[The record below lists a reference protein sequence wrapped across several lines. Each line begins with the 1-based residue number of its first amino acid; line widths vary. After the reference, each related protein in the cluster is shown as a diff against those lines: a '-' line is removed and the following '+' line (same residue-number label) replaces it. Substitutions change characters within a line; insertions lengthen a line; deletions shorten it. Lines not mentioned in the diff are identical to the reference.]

1 MGCYFILQGIFLT
14 QGSNRG
20 LPNCRQTHE
29 QLSYQKTFLNSQ
41 VHVLAFSS
49 VTQSCPTLCNPM
61 NRSTPSLP
69 VHHQLSDLP
78 KLMSI
83 KSVMPFT
90 QLILCLPVLLLPPI
104 PPSIRV
110 FSNESTLLMRW
121 PKYWSFSFSI
131 SPSNERPGLIS
142 FKAGLVGSPCSP
154 RDSQESSPTPQFKS
168 INSSA
173 LHFLHI
179 PTLTSIHDHRKN
191 HSLD

>member
-83 KSVMPFT
+83 KSVMPFNH
-90 QLILCLPVLLLPPI
+90 LILCQPLLLLPSVF
-104 PPSIRV
+104 PSIKV
-110 FSNESTLLMRW
+110 FYRGSSLCIRW
-121 PKYWSFSFSI
+121 LKYWSFSSSI
-131 SPSNERPGLIS
+131 TPSNEYSGLIS
-142 FKAGLVGSPCSP
+142 SRMDWL
-154 RDSQESSPTPQFKS
+154 D
-168 INSSA
+168 I
-173 LHFLHI
+173 
-179 PTLTSIHDHRKN
+179 LTI
-191 HSLD
+191 